1 VNRTAVEAW
10 ERLEFDLEVRSGF
23 WISLVV
29 GPDPRPR
36 AALRKRTEAW
46 CALHEVAF
54 HLHRPIPEA
63 FPALAA
69 TLADDPTDGV
79 HWVVIDAPTHLEGAQ
94 EEATGQLL
102 LAMNERRE
110 AYRSRLE
117 GGVILE
123 GPEALVRQL
132 RVLAPD
138 LFSMRAAVL
147 EAGIEPDRPEESVES
162 QDRTAS
168 FPVLRLTGDAQRA
181 EERVARLR
189 RRPLEGHERALLV
202 ALDRA
207 AGMLHFERRLS
218 RAARVAADQ
227 HALVDTLATRDPPP
241 PWLPY
246 ERARALYRRGSVS
259 VKSGQWAKG
268 SAFLVEADDILSR
281 LMAADGLGLAY
292 RGLLARVKRWRWWV
306 AEQQGRQSEAV
317 RQAEDTIA
325 LRREIVDTDPHDMEM
340 ERRLVVQLM
349 NGARLHA
356 QEGKWGQAASEL
368 REARERARARAAA
381 APRVVIWVELFI
393 DTWQQSGELALARGR
408 QGQASVDFGEALAA
422 AEAFA
427 ALLPQDPHRQLWLLG
442 RLQGQALMRHQ
453 LGDVG
458 GTSVLVARINSAIA
472 ALDHS
477 ATPPFE
483 LERLKAQ
490 LGRLEARRLQDSD
503 RQASEDRLV
512 DALAAASPSLSEGDA
527 PRSLLRLGAAL
538 ERDVA
543 WLRRHTSDR
552 VGTVAALTRAAAL
565 LARSAELSP
574 PSLSDLVG
582 LRRLYEDLATL
593 HLQGGARTRAVTV
606 VKRAVAAAEL
616 AEQRFPGHSGVRPE
630 RFDTLRRAAGHLDG
644 AGDRE
649 GARRYLEEAALIGRD
664 LTQEGAAELV
674 PADVLAQVHVAAAHF
689 ALSADDLPR
698 LDAHVQAARALVA
711 SGTDDH
717 YLMRQLEAL
726 DQRLASG
733 KLRKT

>member
-1 VNRTAVEAW
+1 MNPTAAEAW
-10 ERLEFDLEVRSGF
+10 DRLKFDLEVRSGF

-36 AALRKRTEAW
+36 AALRRRTETW
-46 CALHEVAF
+46 CDLQEVAF

-69 TLADDPTDGV
+69 SLADDPTAGI
-79 HWVVIDAPTHLEGAQ
+79 HWVVIDAPSHLEGVQ
-94 EEATGQLL
+94 EEATGQLM

-110 AYRSRLE
+110 AYRSGLE

-123 GPEALVRQL
+123 GPEPLVRQL

-147 EAGIEPDRPEESVES
+147 EAGIEPERPEESQQN

-189 RRPLEGHERALLV
+189 RQPLEGHERALLV

-227 HALVDTLATRDPPP
+227 HALVDILADRDPPP
-241 PWLPY
+241 PWLTY
-246 ERARALYRRGSVS
+246 ERARALYRRGSIA

-268 SAFLVEADDILSR
+268 STFLVEADDILSR
-281 LMAADGLGLAY
+281 LMVADGLGLAY

-306 AEQQGRQSEAV
+306 AEQQGRQREAV
-317 RQAEDTIA
+317 RQAEATIA

-356 QEGKWGQAASEL
+356 REGALGTSAAEL
-368 REARERARARAAA
+368 REARDRARERAAS
-381 APRVVIWVELFI
+381 APRVVIWVDLLV
-393 DTWQQSGELALARGR
+393 DAWQQAGELALARHR
-408 QGQASVDFGEALAA
+408 PGQASVDFGEALAA

-427 ALLPQDPHRQLWLLG
+427 ALLPQDPKRQLWLLG
-442 RLQGQALMRHQ
+442 RLQDQAMMRHQ

-458 GTSVLVARINSAIA
+458 GTSVLVARISSAIA
-472 ALDHS
+472 SLDH
-477 ATPPFE
+477 AAVPPFE
-483 LERLKAQ
+483 VERLKAR
-490 LGRLEARRLQDSD
+490 LGRLEARLQDSD
-503 RQASEDRLV
+503 PRASAACLV
-512 DALAAASPSLSEGDA
+512 DALAAAAPSLDEADA

-538 ERDVA
+538 ERDLA
-543 WLRRHTSDR
+543 WLRRQTSDR
-552 VGTVAALTRAAAL
+552 AGTVAALTRGAAL

-574 PSLSDLVG
+574 PSLSDLTG
-582 LRRLYEDLATL
+582 LRMLYEDLAGL
-593 HLQGGARTRAVTV
+593 HLQDGARARAVTV

-644 AGDRE
+644 AGDHE

-664 LTQEGAAELV
+664 LTQEGAVELV
-674 PADVLAQVHVAAAHF
+674 PVEALAQVHVAAAHF
-689 ALSADDLPR
+689 ALSADDLSG
-698 LDAHVQAARALVA
+698 LDAHVQAARGLVA

-726 DQRLASG
+726 EQRLASG
-733 KLRKT
+733 KLRKS